1 MVRKFGKIFRSKS
14 GQLVRY
20 MYEEGKERVLCAVE
34 EERRRMAA
42 DDAMI
47 LAADLAGAE

>member
-1 MVRKFGKIFRSKS
+1 MVRKYGKIFRSRS

-34 EERRRMAA
+34 LEKKRMLAE
-42 DDAMI
+42 DAFK
-47 LAADLAGAE
+47 LSAELAGAE